1 MKNICKVLVV
11 MLLGTILVSCG
22 VKELSDNFN
31 EGTLRGAVE
40 NIVDELNNQKYE
52 EIVADGIEEVK
63 GEKNVN
69 AIKETWEKV
78 TKNLGK
84 YEKLEKMVFQEKD
97 DLAIVISVL
106 KFEKGKVQLTTTFN
120 KESKLAG
127 IFMK

>member
-22 VKELSDNFN
+22 VKELSDNFS
-31 EGTLRGAVE
+31 EETLRGAVE

-52 EIVADGIEEVK
+52 EIVVDGIEEVK

-84 YEKLEKMVFQEKD
+84 YEKIEKMVFQEKD

-120 KESKLAG
+120 KENKLAG

>member
-22 VKELSDNFN
+22 VEELSDNFN
-31 EGTLRGAVE
+31 EGTLREAVE

-52 EIVADGIEEVK
+52 EIVVDGIEEVK

-84 YEKLEKMVFQEKD
+84 YEKIEKMVFQEKD

-120 KESKLAG
+120 KENKLAG

>member
-1 MKNICKVLVV
+1 MNLAFSVHAFGYLNKPIKKEDIHNQLDEVLAY
-11 MLLGTILVSCG
+11 
-22 VKELSDNFN
+22 LS
-31 EGTLRGAVE
+31 
-40 NIVDELNNQKYE
+40 E
-52 EIVADGIEEVK
+52 EIEEVK

-69 AIKETWEKV
+69 AIKKTWEKV

-97 DLAIVISVL
+97 DLAIVISAL